1 MKGCVQIRHSAIQ
14 KSFNQQ
20 LPRGGKNGICKR
32 NLLCFVLVT
41 VHLQMR
47 GSEKLKVLVTQLC
60 LTLCDPWTVAHQT
73 PLSMEFSRQ
82 ECWNG
87 LPFLTPEDLLP
98 GIKPGSL
105 NCKQILYHLSH
116 QGSLKVR
123 EESIYLVCLGYCL
136 FFFFS
141 VTRIC
146 LYQGSSLNVGC
157 QKPRKYLSQTSLFPE
172 PKFD

>member
-98 GIKPGSL
+98 GIKTRSPTLQADSL
-105 NCKQILYHLSH
+105 SSESPEKPYIIKQHDPTVKIIKIH
-116 QGSLKVR
+116 
-123 EESIYLVCLGYCL
+123 I
-136 FFFFS
+136 
-141 VTRIC
+141 
-146 LYQGSSLNVGC
+146 
-157 QKPRKYLSQTSLFPE
+157 
-172 PKFD
+172 